1 MAGRRRPIPDLA
13 HLHAPFGTDAFG
25 RRAEWLARSLGS
37 PRCVAAQ
44 TLVIA
49 VWIVLNA
56 ARVVHFDLYP
66 FILLNLAFSTQAAL
80 AAPLILLAE
89 ARQADRDRM
98 GLQMHEEHRDELA
111 GELRRILLENARL
124 TREVRELAAQLLE
137 PNRDGD
143 RATTGPGRPRRSP
156 A

>member
-1 MAGRRRPIPDLA
+1 MANARRPIHDRA

-37 PRCVAAQ
+37 PRFVAAQ

-49 VWIVLNA
+49 VWIGLNA
-56 ARVVHFDLYP
+56 AHVLRFDLYP

-80 AAPLILLAE
+80 AAPLILLAA
-89 ARQADRDRM
+89 ARQADRDQM
-98 GLQMHEEHRDELA
+98 GLQVHEEHRDELA
-111 GELRRILLENARL
+111 GDLRRILLENARL

-137 PNRDGD
+137 PGQAAG
-143 RATTGPGRPRRSP
+143 RATIDQGRARR
-156 A
+156 